1 MSEKEIEFH
10 VPDVIFKTRVKNE
23 EKDSFE
29 WKDVSCREMFKGK
42 KSLVVALPG
51 AYTPTC
57 TSKQLP
63 GFEKLYDEFKKHGI
77 DEIYCLSVNDA
88 FVMYNWAK
96 SLDVKNVKMLPDGN
110 ADFTRQMGMLV
121 EKKNLGFGLRSWRY
135 VALIENSAIN
145 TMWIENGIKDNM
157 EDDPYKI
164 STPENVINW
173 VKKIKG

>member
-1 MSEKEIEFH
+1 MSEKIIEFY
-10 VPDVIFKTRVKNE
+10 VPDVIFKTRVKNKE
-23 EKDSFE
+23 TDSFE
-29 WKDVSCREMFKGK
+29 WKDVSSREMFKGK

-135 VALIENSAIN
+135 VALIEDSAIK

-164 STPENVINW
+164 STPENVLNW
-173 VKKIKG
+173 VKQIKG